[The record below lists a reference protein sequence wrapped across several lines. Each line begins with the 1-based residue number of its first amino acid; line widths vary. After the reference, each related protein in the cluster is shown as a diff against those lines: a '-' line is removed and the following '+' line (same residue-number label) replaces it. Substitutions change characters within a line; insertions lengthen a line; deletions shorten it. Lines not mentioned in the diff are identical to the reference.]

1 MCGDSIDS
9 GERRSCAADPHRM
22 DNFVEAMDS
31 GERRSCAVDP
41 HRMDVFVEAM
51 TPPGPA
57 HLRSLEKQALDEGV
71 PVIRPQTQNL
81 IRFFLTLNRPGRIL
95 EIGTGVGFS
104 ALFMQY
110 YAPLDC
116 RITTIEID
124 PVRAEKARNN
134 FVRDDYARDNY
145 ARDNYTQDNFAR
157 DNFARGKGTRDNCT
171 RDNYARDAFNSTSGI
186 IQEKRRPLGHSLA
199 EPIMD
204 TAGPHP
210 GAHGGAGTIELLEGD
225 AADILPRIHEDASFD
240 LIFMDAAKGQY
251 IRLLPEV
258 LRLLAEGGLLITD
271 NILQEGDVLSSR
283 FAVTRRN
290 RTIHH
295 RMRAYIRALMEA
307 PELETLLVP
316 SGDGAAVCVKR
327 QNGLCRKTAGNEYQ

>member
-134 FVRDDYARDNY
+134 FVRDNY
-145 ARDNYTQDNFAR
+145 ARYNYAR

>member
-81 IRFFLTLNRPGRIL
+81 IRFFLTLNRPERIL

-110 YAPLDC
+110 YAPMDC

-134 FVRDDYARDNY
+134 FVRDNY
-145 ARDNYTQDNFAR
+145 A
-157 DNFARGKGTRDNCT
+157 

-295 RMRAYIRALMEA
+295 RMRAYIRALMEV

-327 QNGLCRKTAGNEYQ
+327 QKGLCRKTAGNEYQ

>member
-9 GERRSCAADPHRM
+9 GERRSCAADSHRM

-134 FVRDDYARDNY
+134 F
-145 ARDNYTQDNFAR
+145 AR
-157 DNFARGKGTRDNCT
+157 DNFARGNGTRDNCT

-199 EPIMD
+199 ESFMD

-327 QNGLCRKTAGNEYQ
+327 QKGLCRKTAGNEYQ

>member
-145 ARDNYTQDNFAR
+145 TQDNFAR
-157 DNFARGKGTRDNCT
+157 DNFARGNGTRDNCT

>member
-134 FVRDDYARDNY
+134 FVRDNY

-157 DNFARGKGTRDNCT
+157 DSYARGNGTRDNCT

-199 EPIMD
+199 ESFMD

>member
-1 MCGDSIDS
+1 MSGDSIDS
-9 GERRSCAADPHRM
+9 GERRSCT
-22 DNFVEAMDS
+22 
-31 GERRSCAVDP
+31 VDP
-41 HRMDVFVEAM
+41 HRMDVFIEAM

-81 IRFFLTLNRPGRIL
+81 IRFFLTLNRPRRIL

-110 YAPLDC
+110 YAPPDC

-124 PVRAEKARNN
+124 PVRAEKAREN
-134 FVRDDYARDNY
+134 FTGNIPENCSSRREDR
-145 ARDNYTQDNFAR
+145 RLPEPGLSELFS
-157 DNFARGKGTRDNCT
+157 KGTGS
-171 RDNYARDAFNSTSGI
+171 YSSVVF
-186 IQEKRRPLGHSLA
+186 
-199 EPIMD
+199 D
-204 TAGPHP
+204 TAG
-210 GAHGGAGTIELLEGD
+210 GSVELLEGD
-225 AADILPRIHEDASFD
+225 AADILPRIRKDAFFD
-240 LIFMDAAKGQY
+240 LVFMDAAKGQY
-251 IRLLPEV
+251 IRFLPEV
-258 LRLLAEGGLLITD
+258 LRLLGEGGILITD

-290 RTIHH
+290 RTIHS
-295 RMRAYIRALMEA
+295 RMRAYVRALMEA

-327 QNGLCRKTAGNEYQ
+327 RRSGGGC

>member
-1 MCGDSIDS
+1 
-9 GERRSCAADPHRM
+9 
-22 DNFVEAMDS
+22 
-31 GERRSCAVDP
+31 
-41 HRMDVFVEAM
+41 
-51 TPPGPA
+51 
-57 HLRSLEKQALDEGV
+57 
-71 PVIRPQTQNL
+71 
-81 IRFFLTLNRPGRIL
+81 
-95 EIGTGVGFS
+95 
-104 ALFMQY
+104 
-110 YAPLDC
+110 
-116 RITTIEID
+116 
-124 PVRAEKARNN
+124 
-134 FVRDDYARDNY
+134 
-145 ARDNYTQDNFAR
+145 
-157 DNFARGKGTRDNCT
+157 
-171 RDNYARDAFNSTSGI
+171 
-186 IQEKRRPLGHSLA
+186 
-199 EPIMD
+199 MD
-204 TAGPHP
+204 TAGPQP

-327 QNGLCRKTAGNEYQ
+327 QKGLCRKTAGNEYQ

>member
-134 FVRDDYARDNY
+134 FVRDNY
-145 ARDNYTQDNFAR
+145 ARDNYTQDNFA
-157 DNFARGKGTRDNCT
+157 

-327 QNGLCRKTAGNEYQ
+327 QKGLCRKTAGNEYQ

>member
-9 GERRSCAADPHRM
+9 GERRSCAA
-22 DNFVEAMDS
+22 
-31 GERRSCAVDP
+31 DP

-145 ARDNYTQDNFAR
+145 ARD
-157 DNFARGKGTRDNCT
+157 
-171 RDNYARDAFNSTSGI
+171 AFNSISGI

-327 QNGLCRKTAGNEYQ
+327 QNGLCRKTAGKEYQ

>member
-22 DNFVEAMDS
+22 DVFVEAMDS

-134 FVRDDYARDNY
+134 FLRDDYARGN
-145 ARDNYTQDNFAR
+145 
-157 DNFARGKGTRDNCT
+157 GTRDNCT

-199 EPIMD
+199 ESFMD

-307 PELETLLVP
+307 SELETLLVP

>member
-110 YAPLDC
+110 YAPMDC

-145 ARDNYTQDNFAR
+145 SWDNYTQDNFAR
-157 DNFARGKGTRDNCT
+157 DN
-171 RDNYARDAFNSTSGI
+171 YARDDSNGTSGI

>member
-134 FVRDDYARDNY
+134 FARDDYARDDSN
-145 ARDNYTQDNFAR
+145 
-157 DNFARGKGTRDNCT
+157 G
-171 RDNYARDAFNSTSGI
+171 TSGI